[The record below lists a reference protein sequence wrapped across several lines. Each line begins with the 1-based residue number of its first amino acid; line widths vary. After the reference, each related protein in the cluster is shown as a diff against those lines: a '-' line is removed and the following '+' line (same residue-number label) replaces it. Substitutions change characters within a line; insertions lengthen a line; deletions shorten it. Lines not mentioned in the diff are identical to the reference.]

1 MVRKVV
7 FFVSKKPKSSKALQE
22 LYRLQPEFNG
32 KLVYFFYKKTQYV
45 EGLLVYDK
53 KDKTFYVF
61 DKKTNEKFSTFA
73 SWIKFLKNKRVF
85 SGVRSALATIF
96 FEPNSSSFNL
106 ASLLRT
112 EQISYWKS
120 NNSTSIKE
128 VTSFIKTLIAS
139 NQKFFSVGI
148 REIFNGI
155 GVTFFESKQKLEK
168 DLIIK
173 WQNNLISYEL
183 YVLGKSTKEING
195 IATGIATER
204 TLSEINKTIDYVS
217 MTKICTGQK
226 TKGFEQNQSQ
236 HNETYRRIDCYL
248 LVTETNICEN
258 CQKLQDTLIKIKN
271 RNQTNALPVKVIH
284 ASQEVLAKKIQL
296 QRKKIAN
303 KDQVIHTLR
312 AQLQH
317 KVEKEE
323 EKVSKELN
331 QIAQTISNE
340 VAENKID
347 ISSFN
352 PIFRELI
359 RIQSGKANGVKY
371 HPMFMRW
378 AISVYS
384 RAGRAAYEVMKG
396 IMRLPSIS
404 TIKNYINE
412 NQQHSGWQNKTARLI
427 LEKMAIENI
436 GSCGRIGFFS
446 HDTFKIQKGY
456 LDFEDEKEELQSFI
470 MQSYYGINTLT
481 AHEINKILFQLAA
494 NLECIGIHTCRSICD
509 GAGENR
515 NHIKSFDWWAS
526 SWSLGDVVEVNI
538 EKNNYERAKIITT
551 NLDHSKFTVCLLD
564 PSFSSEFQVDRSS
577 LRPPMPTKLNWKIN
591 DSCEFKNPK
600 DNKWH

>member
-1 MVRKVV
+1 MK
-7 FFVSKKPKSSKALQE
+7 
-22 LYRLQPEFNG
+22 N
-32 KLVYFFYKKTQYV
+32 LV
-45 EGLLVYDK
+45 LL
-53 KDKTFYVF
+53 
-61 DKKTNEKFSTFA
+61 
-73 SWIKFLKNKRVF
+73 LL
-85 SGVRSALATIF
+85 G
-96 FEPNSSSFNL
+96 SSF
-106 ASLLRT
+106 SKTKGT

-226 TKGFEQNQSQ
+226 TKGFEQ
-236 HNETYRRIDCYL
+236 
-248 LVTETNICEN
+248 V
-258 CQKLQDTLIKIKN
+258 DTLIKIKN

-371 HPMFMRW
+371 HPM
-378 AISVYS
+378 
-384 RAGRAAYEVMKG
+384 
-396 IMRLPSIS
+396 
-404 TIKNYINE
+404 
-412 NQQHSGWQNKTARLI
+412 
-427 LEKMAIENI
+427 
-436 GSCGRIGFFS
+436 
-446 HDTFKIQKGY
+446 
-456 LDFEDEKEELQSFI
+456 
-470 MQSYYGINTLT
+470 
-481 AHEINKILFQLAA
+481 
-494 NLECIGIHTCRSICD
+494 
-509 GAGENR
+509 
-515 NHIKSFDWWAS
+515 
-526 SWSLGDVVEVNI
+526 
-538 EKNNYERAKIITT
+538 
-551 NLDHSKFTVCLLD
+551 
-564 PSFSSEFQVDRSS
+564 
-577 LRPPMPTKLNWKIN
+577 
-591 DSCEFKNPK
+591 
-600 DNKWH
+600 

>member
-1 MVRKVV
+1 M
-7 FFVSKKPKSSKALQE
+7 
-22 LYRLQPEFNG
+22 
-32 KLVYFFYKKTQYV
+32 KTQYV

-73 SWIKFLKNKRVF
+73 FWIKFLKNKRVF

-226 TKGFEQNQSQ
+226 TKENQSQ

-446 HDTFKIQKGY
+446 HDSFKIQK
-456 LDFEDEKEELQSFI
+456 
-470 MQSYYGINTLT
+470 
-481 AHEINKILFQLAA
+481 A

-551 NLDHSKFTVCLLD
+551 NLDHSKFT
-564 PSFSSEFQVDRSS
+564 
-577 LRPPMPTKLNWKIN
+577 
-591 DSCEFKNPK
+591 
-600 DNKWH
+600 